1 MRHIFGDTRRE
12 EDGHWISISDLMA
25 GLMVIFLFIAITYI
39 RPIVET
45 QSKIKDIVV
54 AWNNSE
60 IEIYEA
66 LWREFKDDL
75 KRWNADLDKETL
87 TVRFKSPDILFDQ
100 AEDSLKP
107 RFENILN
114 DFFPRYINVL
124 YQFKDSIEEVRIEGH
139 TSSEWADSSTQRQA
153 YLKNMELSQARTR
166 SVLGYV
172 LDLPKIQS
180 RRDWVVRHV
189 TANGL
194 SSSRLIRDERG
205 REDKVRSRRVEFR
218 VRTDAKQQIVRV
230 LETVQ

>member
-1 MRHIFGDTRRE
+1 
-12 EDGHWISISDLMA
+12 MA

-39 RPIVET
+39 RPIVEI
-45 QSKIKDIVV
+45 QSKIKEIVV

-60 IEIYEA
+60 IEIYGK
-66 LWREFKDDL
+66 LRKEFKGDL
-75 KRWNADLDKETL
+75 QRWNAELDKETL
-87 TVRFKSPDILFDQ
+87 AVRFKSPDILFDQ

-114 DFFPRYINVL
+114 DFFPRYIDVL

-139 TSSEWADSSTQRQA
+139 TSSEWAKWSTQRQA

-194 SSSRLIRDERG
+194 SSSRLIYDERG

-218 VRTDAKQQIVRV
+218 IRTNAKQQIVRV